1 MMVPAAVNAVWGGGP
16 IRSVDLFPSIL
27 AALGRP
33 LPDGK
38 DGQVVPLSRV

>member
-1 MMVPAAVNAVWGGGP
+1 MLVPAVVNAVWKGGP

-33 LPDGK
+33 VPGEIDGE
-38 DGQVVPLSRV
+38 VVELARA